1 MSSVHEYF
9 LQFIIIVRKK
19 PEKTNTSHESKY
31 DNPLHVYSNSNDDE
45 KVIK

>member
-1 MSSVHEYF
+1 MDVYLLLAE
-9 LQFIIIVRKK
+9 IVRKK

-31 DNPLHVYSNSNDDE
+31 DNPLHVYSNSNEDE

>member
-1 MSSVHEYF
+1 MDVYLRLAE
-9 LQFIIIVRKK
+9 IARKK
-19 PEKTNTSHESKY
+19 PEKANTSHESKY